1 MARTRAKGG
10 ATTAS
15 SKDSTTTTTE
25 PWSSIYDL
33 PAESE
38 NPPKLFVLPKNAS
51 PAARIVTLQH
61 PRYGRPARFL
71 VCPEAGFFEFTTV
84 SPSQSSPRSWLV
96 QPDRST
102 VASGK
107 AASLC
112 TQTIQSP
119 ALHLATPYDPL
130 FLLLPALCGAPTI
143 TTTTTTTTGRDQERQ
158 GQNEQEEQSQQRQQ
172 KKRLFLSLDD
182 HLDATADPSGHL
194 ADLLAS
200 CPATR
205 RRVEAR
211 LAAVCDAVPAGDETM
226 YRVSEAKL
234 ARELLAKAK
243 RIVGEEASK
252 LPASMEE
259 RFVRREL
266 EPPVL
271 GVRIARGTG
280 SGSESGSG
288 SGTATPASSSSEGE
302 SQESSVSSASSAETA
317 ASSGSEESTKTTT
330 STAATSVAAD
340 SDEGDGVAT
349 SATGASDEVVRLQRL
364 RVAFSFICS
373 RYVSPAIAAMLN
385 ESLSKFT
392 ELVDFR
398 PLDDYLERLAK
409 LRQEAA
415 AARSADFSRKRATDE
430 EQDARAEKRRK
441 QEAEE
446 KARKAN
452 MSRGVRNL
460 MKVDTSGMK
469 KMSDF
474 FKKKT

>member
-1 MARTRAKGG
+1 
-10 ATTAS
+10 
-15 SKDSTTTTTE
+15 
-25 PWSSIYDL
+25 
-33 PAESE
+33 
-38 NPPKLFVLPKNAS
+38 
-51 PAARIVTLQH
+51 
-61 PRYGRPARFL
+61 
-71 VCPEAGFFEFTTV
+71 
-84 SPSQSSPRSWLV
+84 
-96 QPDRST
+96 
-102 VASGK
+102 
-107 AASLC
+107 
-112 TQTIQSP
+112 
-119 ALHLATPYDPL
+119 
-130 FLLLPALCGAPTI
+130 
-143 TTTTTTTTGRDQERQ
+143 
-158 GQNEQEEQSQQRQQ
+158 
-172 KKRLFLSLDD
+172 
-182 HLDATADPSGHL
+182 
-194 ADLLAS
+194 
-200 CPATR
+200 
-205 RRVEAR
+205 
-211 LAAVCDAVPAGDETM
+211 M

-243 RIVGEEASK
+243 RIVGEGGSK

-280 SGSESGSG
+280 SG
-288 SGTATPASSSSEGE
+288 TATPASSSEGE
-302 SQESSVSSASSAETA
+302 SQESVSSASSAETA
-317 ASSGSEESTKTTT
+317 ASSGSEESTKTST

-349 SATGASDEVVRLQRL
+349 SAMGASDEVVRLQRL

-415 AARSADFSRKRATDE
+415 AARSADFSRKRETDE